1 MSGFFQIGLAPGWN
15 SQMHSQQ
22 SSRRHFLAAQAL
34 GLGSV
39 ALTWL
44 LRQDGVLA
52 ETVRPELEKK
62 SYDLLSKPSFSKPQ
76 ARAMVSLFMQGGPSH
91 IDLTDPKPILNQLDG
106 EKFPGDIKYDNA
118 AEASSRVLG
127 CPWRF
132 RKHGD
137 CGMEFSELL
146 PHFGEIADD
155 ITLIRSMTT
164 GVNNHGESLYA
175 LNTGRTQAGRPSLGS
190 WLTYGLG
197 TECQDLPAYVVLTD
211 PGGLPVLGTH
221 NWSNGWLPALYQGT
235 VARSRE
241 PRILNLDPPPQLKGL
256 PQERYLEYLGK
267 LNREHLARHPGET
280 DLEARIASYELAARM
295 QTAAK
300 EALDL
305 SQETEATQKLYG
317 LDNDK
322 TRDFGTRCLLARRLI
337 ERGVRFVSVYS
348 YAQMWDHHG
357 ALRGALPQACLRIDQ
372 PCAALVKDL
381 KQRGL
386 LDSTIVHWGGEMGRL
401 PVIQNDTGPDRVGR
415 DHNTYGFSSWFA
427 GGGFKAGHTHGATD
441 EFGHRAVEGV
451 VTHHDYHATLLHLFG
466 LDPKQLT
473 FTRNAAPQSLIDA
486 TATARIVREVLA

>member
-1 MSGFFQIGLAPGWN
+1 MRDQC
-15 SQMHSQQ
+15 
-22 SSRRHFLAAQAL
+22 SSRRHFLAAQSL

-44 LRQDGVLA
+44 LRQEGVLA

-62 SYDLLSKPSFSKPQ
+62 SHDLLPKPAASEPK
-76 ARAMVSLFMQGGPSH
+76 ARAMISLFMQGGPSH
-91 IDLTDPKPILNQLDG
+91 IDLCDPKPVLNQLDG
-106 EKFPGDIKYDNA
+106 QKFPGDIKYDNA
-118 AEASSRVLG
+118 AEASLRVLG

-132 RKHGD
+132 RKYGD
-137 CGMEFSELL
+137 CGMDFSELL

-197 TECQDLPAYVVLTD
+197 TESQDLPAYIVLTD

-221 NWSNGWLPALYQGT
+221 NWSNGWLPAVYQGT
-235 VARSRE
+235 VVRSRE

-256 PQERYLEYLGK
+256 PQERYLEFVSK

-305 SQETEATQKLYG
+305 TQETEATQKLYG
-317 LDNDK
+317 LDNEK

-386 LDSTIVHWGGEMGRL
+386 LDSTVVHWGGEMGRL

-441 EFGHRAVEGV
+441 EFGHRAVEGT

-466 LDPKQLT
+466 LDPKKLT
-473 FTRNAAPQSLIDA
+473 FTRNAAPQSLIEA
-486 TATARIVREVLA
+486 NAAARVVTEVLA